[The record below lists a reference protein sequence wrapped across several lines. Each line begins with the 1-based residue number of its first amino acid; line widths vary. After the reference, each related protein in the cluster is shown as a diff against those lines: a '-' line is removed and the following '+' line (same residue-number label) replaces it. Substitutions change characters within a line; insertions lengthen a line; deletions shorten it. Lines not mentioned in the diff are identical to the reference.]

1 MRVIEGSF
9 TQRALLDLVVG
20 PSQGR
25 VVFQV
30 WAEYVPPD
38 ELREARRKIL
48 HVSVSPE
55 EARRLA
61 ICIRELAD
69 GNIGEFEEAGIG
81 CQADEW
87 GYSFF
92 TPSGRLVWV
101 EEEGALREL
110 ADKLEKAAE
119 GCE

>member
-1 MRVIEGSF
+1 MRVIEGEF
-9 TQRALLDLVVG
+9 TQRARLDLVVG

-30 WAEYVPPD
+30 WAEYVPQD
-38 ELREARRKIL
+38 EKEARRKIL

-69 GNIGEFEEAGIG
+69 GNIGDFREAGLG
-81 CQADEW
+81 FEADEW
-87 GYSFF
+87 GYSIY
-92 TPSGRLVWV
+92 TPSERGVWF
-101 EEEGALREL
+101 EEEITLREL